1 MNQSVCAVILLQ
13 SLNRTCRTSV
23 LKRYEEKEEP
33 ITLAFGLLVLCVNFA
48 KTCWSM

>member
-23 LKRYEEKEEP
+23 LKQYEEKKSQSP
-33 ITLAFGLLVLCVNFA
+33 WHLGHLFFA
-48 KTCWSM
+48 